1 MFFLH
6 ITSPLSQDVK
16 RHLTLDRSTTLIV
29 VLNVFFGNVFLGQV
43 WIYER
48 AYEIVFHDSQHS
60 SLKCE

>member
-43 WIYER
+43 
-48 AYEIVFHDSQHS
+48 
-60 SLKCE
+60 